1 MHLKYETVRRLVTVG
16 ASADPAKA
24 LEDMRAG
31 VKTRVKA
38 HRDRKAAGVLRKTQS
53 GPKMR
58 RTSN

>member
-31 VKTRVKA
+31 VHPVGAKDA
-38 HRDRKAAGVLRKTQS
+38 ENL
-53 GPKMR
+53 
-58 RTSN
+58 